1 MRHGRRL
8 HSWREHLCW
17 TRSSSRASGE
27 RPSQCPAKG
36 GGQVRFY
43 RLLLVTPTLLAV
55 NLGHL
60 HTCNIC
66 SIVVV
71 LHTITRIQW
80 NPIDRTT
87 PGWVEEDQKT
97 LFSTHKLSLTIYVH
111 HYARRSIDLVQAVA
125 YCVAANTVILVTP
138 CSSLRTRFARDYEQV
153 GKSVVWLDLWADLFC
168 KGSTYV
174 L

>member
-97 LFSTHKLSLTIYVH
+97 LFSTHNRGLTIDVH
-111 HYARRSIDLVQAVA
+111 HYAPLTLFKQSPTVLLPTQLFWWHLVQV
-125 YCVAANTVILVTP
+125 CG
-138 CSSLRTRFARDYEQV
+138 Q
-153 GKSVVWLDLWADLFC
+153 DLHATMNKLA
-168 KGSTYV
+168 KV
-174 L
+174 